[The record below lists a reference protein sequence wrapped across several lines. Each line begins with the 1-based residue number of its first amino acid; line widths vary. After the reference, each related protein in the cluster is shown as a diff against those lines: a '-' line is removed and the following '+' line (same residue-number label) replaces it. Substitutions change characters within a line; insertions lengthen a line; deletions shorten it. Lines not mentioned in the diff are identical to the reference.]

1 MPSPEAACNRGQLR
15 GDEVTASCD
24 HSDRLHVEEIEAVI
38 RRHEAASEK
47 SRDVC
52 QGNHPY

>member
-15 GDEVTASCD
+15 GDEVTASCEQ
-24 HSDRLHVEEIEAVI
+24 SDRLHVEEIEAVI

-52 QGNHPY
+52 Q